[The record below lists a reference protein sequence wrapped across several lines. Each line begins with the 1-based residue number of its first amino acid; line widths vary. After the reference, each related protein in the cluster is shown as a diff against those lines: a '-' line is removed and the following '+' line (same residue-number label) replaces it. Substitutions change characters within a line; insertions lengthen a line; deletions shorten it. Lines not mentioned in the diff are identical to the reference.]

1 MTVRH
6 GPHAGTFTLSYQAV
20 NDAPVNTLGTPNAVN
35 EDTANA
41 ITGNS
46 IADVDDNSMTSV
58 AITASRG
65 TFSLAQTTGLTF
77 MTNSGDGTDDATMTF
92 GGTVANI
99 NLAIATITW
108 TSDANDDADATITVV
123 TTDDGG
129 ASDTDVMS
137 ITVNSVNDAP
147 ANAGDS
153 VAPSED
159 VAYSSWTAN
168 RLGIL
173 RC

>member
-1 MTVRH
+1 
-6 GPHAGTFTLSYQAV
+6 
-20 NDAPVNTLGTPNAVN
+20 
-35 EDTANA
+35 
-41 ITGNS
+41 
-46 IADVDDNSMTSV
+46 
-58 AITASRG
+58 
-65 TFSLAQTTGLTF
+65 

-153 VAPSED
+153 AAIRGCSLLLMDRQPTGD
-159 VAYSSWTAN
+159 TPMLTA
-168 RLGIL
+168 IL
-173 RC
+173 

>member
-1 MTVRH
+1 MDER
-6 GPHAGTFTLSYQAV
+6 
-20 NDAPVNTLGTPNAVN
+20 
-35 EDTANA
+35 ER
-41 ITGNS
+41 
-46 IADVDDNSMTSV
+46 ADVDDNSMTSV

-77 MTNSGDGTDDATMTF
+77 AANSGDGTDDATMTF

-129 ASDTDVMS
+129 ASDTDVM
-137 ITVNSVNDAP
+137 
-147 ANAGDS
+147 
-153 VAPSED
+153 
-159 VAYSSWTAN
+159 
-168 RLGIL
+168 
-173 RC
+173 